1 MDLGCYNPGLRDLS
15 LYIHVSMARLIPY
28 HMSVDALSLLFFKT
42 LHLWF
47 LIVNILSLRS
57 FVYFLLAQKSKC
69 NTMSHQWPNFSTRNA
84 TFDMNEQQR
93 QHHFAMSSQ
102 QPDLSTS
109 KLTFKMNE
117 QQLYK
122 QPTFLK
128 QRQLFP

>member
-1 MDLGCYNPGLRDLS
+1 
-15 LYIHVSMARLIPY
+15 
-28 HMSVDALSLLFFKT
+28 
-42 LHLWF
+42 
-47 LIVNILSLRS
+47 
-57 FVYFLLAQKSKC
+57 
-69 NTMSHQWPNFSTRNA
+69 MSHQWPNFSTRNV
-84 TFDMNEQQR
+84 TFDMNEQQQ

-128 QRQLFP
+128 QR